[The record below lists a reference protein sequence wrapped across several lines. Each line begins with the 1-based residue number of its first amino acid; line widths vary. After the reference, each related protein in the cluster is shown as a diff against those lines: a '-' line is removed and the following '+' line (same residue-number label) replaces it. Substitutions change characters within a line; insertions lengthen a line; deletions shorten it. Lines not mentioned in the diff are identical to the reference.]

1 MDLMTCQ
8 PGDLLPGVVA
18 ENTEFFSYIPVVNE
32 GDHIIGLLRAEEWFV
47 ADPPSCTVADVF
59 EPLSERQVIGSDA
72 SIFDFIR
79 TADERPIRLVVS
91 GGNVSGLVSL
101 SDLQQLPVR
110 AALFTLV
117 TSLEIV
123 MAKLITRH
131 WEKPGDWMA
140 QLSEGRRRKLE
151 EMIVE
156 SKERDSFVGEIAFTQ
171 LADKA
176 TLIAKGEFLSRS
188 KNKAIES
195 LRKIQQLRD
204 DLAHAN
210 SYANSPGQA
219 RHVCDVVR
227 DLLVI
232 KTELLGRLSE

>member
-1 MDLMTCQ
+1 MTCQ

-32 GDHIIGLLRAEEWFV
+32 DDHIIGLLRAEEWFA

-59 EPLSERQVIGSDA
+59 EPLSERQVMGSDA
-72 SIFDFIR
+72 SIFDFIK
-79 TADERPIRLVVS
+79 TADERPIRLVIS
-91 GGNVSGLVSL
+91 SGNVSGLVSL

-123 MAKLITRH
+123 MAELITRH

-140 QLSEGRRRKLE
+140 LLSEGRRRKLE
-151 EMIVE
+151 EMIIE
-156 SKERDSFVGEIAFTQ
+156 AKERDSFVGEIAFTQ

-176 TLIAKGEFLSRS
+176 TLIAKGEFLSLS

-204 DLAHAN
+204 YLAHAN

-219 RHVCDVVR
+219 RHVCGVVR